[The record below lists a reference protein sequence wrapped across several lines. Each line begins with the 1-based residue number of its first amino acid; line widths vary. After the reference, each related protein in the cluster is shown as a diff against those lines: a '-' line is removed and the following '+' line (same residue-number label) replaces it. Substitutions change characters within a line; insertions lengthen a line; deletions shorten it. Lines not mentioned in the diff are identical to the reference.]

1 MREIAIVTQV
11 YITLVPI
18 IYLTAKSIDIY
29 SGTYTK
35 PSPKFIRVLIVVA
48 ILDWVAL
55 ILPVLRIL

>member
-1 MREIAIVTQV
+1 MREIATITQA
-11 YITLVPI
+11 YITLVPM
-18 IYLTAKSIDIY
+18 IYLTAKSFDIY

-35 PSPKFIRVLIVVA
+35 PSPKFIRLLIVIA